1 MKKVC
6 KVGWGVGRVKH
17 DLTDLPCLLV
27 AQKWKECFLREDFI
41 CFDG

>member
-27 AQKWKECFLREDFI
+27 ATEVEGMLPERGFHLL
-41 CFDG
+41 